1 MLVAP
6 NGTSSISSIGASA
19 GVAIGECGGTPAK
32 TPLLSTYLFVC
43 PKPVLANDV
52 YHCGILREK
61 FEGKSLSAPTSGQSF
76 WAPRFRLRA
85 CETTHLFFECFPYVC
100 PEPVWANVP
109 LLVQKGFCVFPDLG
123 DDFERWRSAGR
134 ERSAGR
140 DRATTLELQ
149 GLRKACGGAYQGVT
163 PVAVA
168 VRLCRHVTFFILF
181 RWLSRACLDK

>member
-1 MLVAP
+1 MFIIVEY
-6 NGTSSISSIGASA
+6 SI
-19 GVAIGECGGTPAK
+19 
-32 TPLLSTYLFVC
+32 
-43 PKPVLANDV
+43 
-52 YHCGILREK
+52 RET